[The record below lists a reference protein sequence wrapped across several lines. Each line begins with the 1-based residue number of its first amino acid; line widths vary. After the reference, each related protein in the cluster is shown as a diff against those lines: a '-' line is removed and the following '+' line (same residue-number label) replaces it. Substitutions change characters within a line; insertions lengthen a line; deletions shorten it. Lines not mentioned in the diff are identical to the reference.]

1 MNPLN
6 ITRELLKMFEV
17 AHAGDRDRARV
28 AAEVIEVLEDS
39 TILAQPPFQPAGA
52 HLLSLLKVGAPPAAG
67 IKAGGSKVLEE
78 WGKKLK
84 GQRSL
89 VDAFGRELE
98 RALSAHY
105 VPTCLTWLTGELQK
119 PDSGGPLSQL
129 APDLSAIESVT
140 DMLLSTLINRGWSF
154 ESLFTLYRG
163 MLLPA
168 LEVGKDSMQPPYSFQ
183 SSLVR
188 VFERLA
194 APGKPYRIT
203 FALSNV
209 TKPTDFPK
217 QVGDI
222 TFSMDPPP
230 LLPNANSKVQGYL
243 RARGNRLFAT
253 VEVPAED
260 GRIAGAIA
268 NDKISRVLDII
279 RYDYERKNVQLSERF
294 LVQKPD
300 KQMLM
305 PLPGTIPNPNSSLTP
320 AQLQNFMD
328 RLQDLVAAGA
338 LREHATDRIFSA
350 FRLYRIGDD
359 LSSQENKLVNW
370 WTALEFLVK
379 GNGSTGGGIGEG
391 VENSLAPT
399 IALSYLPK
407 HLAAL
412 RSVLVDL
419 QIQLTGAGGNQVE
432 LGKMTIVEF
441 YELLQDPAHR
451 TAIEA
456 ACTARPFVW
465 HRTRKFL
472 ATVSA
477 PKKLGDVLAS
487 HERRLRWHVQRIY
500 RARCDIVHSAN
511 RIIDATLLCAN
522 LQFYLKTIL
531 STFLEALHLHPT
543 LRSPQEFFDR
553 QKHGLGLVASELR
566 EGQIETLKLF
576 LARKDQI
583 AAATA

>member
-6 ITRELLKMFEV
+6 IMRELLKMFDV
-17 AHAGDRDRARV
+17 GHAHDADRARV
-28 AAEVIEVLEDS
+28 ALEAME
-39 TILAQPPFQPAGA
+39 ILADPNILSHQVFQPAAA
-52 HLLSLLKVGAPPAAG
+52 HLLAILKGGAPHADA
-67 IKAGGSKVLEE
+67 IKAGAAKPIQE
-78 WGKKLK
+78 WGERLK

-89 VDAFGRELE
+89 IDAFGRELDQ
-98 RALSAHY
+98 ALKVHY
-105 VPTCLTWLTGELQK
+105 VPKCIEWLTTRLRKADEGA
-119 PDSGGPLSQL
+119 PLSQIQSEL
-129 APDLSAIESVT
+129 AAIESVT
-140 DMLLSTLINRGWSF
+140 DMLLSALINRGWSF

-163 MLLPA
+163 MLLPV
-168 LEVGKDSMQPPYSFQ
+168 LEADKASAHPLYSFQ
-183 SSLVR
+183 NSLAS
-188 VFERLA
+188 VFARLT
-194 APGKPYRIT
+194 APGKPYLIT
-203 FALSNV
+203 FAVSNV
-209 TKPTDFPK
+209 TKPTDFPR

-222 TFSMDPPP
+222 AFSMDPPP
-230 LLPNANSKVQGYL
+230 LLPNANTKVQGYL

-253 VEVPAED
+253 VEVHAED

-268 NDKISRVLDII
+268 SDKISQVLDII
-279 RYDYERKNVQLSERF
+279 RYDYERKNVQLADRF

-305 PLPGTIPNPNSSLTP
+305 PLPGTIPNPTSSLTP

-328 RLQDLVAAGA
+328 RLRELVAAGA

-379 GNGSTGGGIGEG
+379 GNGGTGGNIGDG

-399 IALSYLPK
+399 ITLSYLPK

-419 QIQLTGAGGNQVE
+419 QIQLTGADGNQLE
-432 LGKMTIVEF
+432 LGKMTLVEF
-441 YELLQDPAHR
+441 YELLQDQAQR
-451 TAIEA
+451 TSIET
-456 ACTARPFVW
+456 ACTARPYVW
-465 HRTRKFL
+465 HRARKFL
-472 ATVSA
+472 ATVSD
-477 PKKLGDVLAS
+477 PKKLGEALTN

-531 STFLEALHLHPT
+531 SAFLEALHLHPT

-553 QKHGLGLVASELR
+553 QKHGLGSVASEL
-566 EGQIETLKLF
+566 GAGHAGTLKLL